1 MKVITE
7 KELILKHLDNCLE
20 TLKNFDYENKEDVD
34 MMKEYISHNILLAKR
49 LIKNKE
55 YWL

>member
-34 MMKEYISHNILLAKR
+34 MMKEYISHNILLAVGLVMK
-49 LIKNKE
+49 LVK
-55 YWL
+55 